1 MHPSEIPLNVL
12 AGAAADGVILID
24 DQSTILFVNPAAG
37 RIFGYEP
44 VDILG
49 NKLTSLIPER
59 LRQIHLTSLERYI
72 ATGQRHISW
81 QSVELTGLHKSG
93 LEFPIEV
100 SLTEYTS

>member
-12 AGAAADGVILID
+12 AEAAADGVILID

-49 NKLTSLIPER
+49 NKLTSLMPER
-59 LRQIHLTSLERYI
+59 LRQIHLTSLKRYI

-81 QSVELTGLHKSG
+81 QNVELTGLHKSG
-93 LEFPIEV
+93 REFP
-100 SLTEYTS
+100 